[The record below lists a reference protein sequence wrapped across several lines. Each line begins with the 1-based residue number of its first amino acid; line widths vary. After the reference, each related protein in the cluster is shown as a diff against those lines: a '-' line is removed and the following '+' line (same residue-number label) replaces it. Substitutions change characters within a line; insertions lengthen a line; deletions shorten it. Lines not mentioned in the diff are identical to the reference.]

1 MPGTLFLAQT
11 PYHILLSLGLSSP
24 GDTIQI
30 IDDFHGS
37 GLYVD
42 SIRAH
47 YPRLTVPGAFP
58 GRATTEDIILDRI
71 KHSRK
76 NIRTM
81 RGLVDRSLIC
91 RLVLFNDRTPETQ
104 YAAYLAGRKGIPMEY
119 VEDGLAAYISP
130 EKDAPRIIRGS
141 MAKLLFGRYYHN
153 IITLGT
159 SPYTTTVRAFFP
171 ELVISSLQQ
180 KEIIP
185 LNDDLFD
192 NIDRNIVDEV
202 TKGINDNIE
211 FLLALP
217 HSEILGLNGKG
228 GDAISL
234 KEKMQAMVAQA
245 ANMYGHIA
253 VKYHPREEG
262 EYLGQYT
269 GCDVL
274 PRQTPME
281 LIYLKLKG
289 KELKEVAGPL
299 STSIY
304 TARIILGDDVTITTV
319 GNVDGPDALRFLKH
333 LRKDAL

>member
-1 MPGTLFLAQT
+1 MLGTLFLVQT

-24 GDTIQI
+24 GDTLQI

-37 GLYVD
+37 GEYRELM
-42 SIRAH
+42 RKH
-47 YPRLTVPGAFP
+47 YPQLTVPDILP